1 MFANRVSRQLFYQNK
16 RLFSVTQKLAKAEL
30 TVRTP
35 YRTIFENFAEYT
47 RIYVWTIDGLLAIGN
62 RSNPRV
68 YLLPPGEM
76 EVTGMDK
83 GEGNNFTGNDGKLI
97 HSGGWLFVH
106 ENNSIE
112 VNFVDASEKEDFDF
126 DKLTLPD
133 GLESDSAA
141 GKVAAQLQ
149 EKTFK
154 RIMRVR

>member
-1 MFANRVSRQLFYQNK
+1 MLANKLSRHLFYQNK
-16 RLFSVTQKLAKAEL
+16 RFFAATQKLAKSEL

-35 YRTIFENFAEYT
+35 YRTIFDNFAQFT

-76 EVTGMDK
+76 EVVGLEQGD
-83 GEGNNFTGNDGKLI
+83 GNNFTGNDGKII

-112 VNFVDASEKEDFDF
+112 VNFVDASEKDDFDF
-126 DKLTLPD
+126 DKLTVPVD
-133 GLESDSAA
+133 LEEDSAA

-149 EKTFK
+149 EKTYK
-154 RIMRVR
+154 NIMRMR